1 MVNQMNETSDTTA
14 AKSLAMRD
22 FVYVLFRHKW
32 KMLFFFSTVIG
43 LVTVIT
49 LVSPEIYLSDAKLL
63 LKVGRESVTLDP
75 TASTGPVMHV
85 SQSRR
90 SEINS
95 EIEILRGRDLIGQ
108 IIDSVGSD
116 RILMKSSN
124 QGGRASIGWIQTVKS
139 IMKWPKRVLK
149 QLGMSKSLSER
160 EQALIGMYN
169 NLYVGSNKES
179 NIIDISFTAKDPQ
192 LAQDVVAE
200 LITLSLE
207 KHIEAH
213 RTPGSYEFF
222 VEQTELLRNKLR
234 TSEEKL
240 KTLKNQ
246 AGITSLEQQQTILL
260 ERIRLLELEK
270 DTTASSLA
278 SSKAKVQSLEDAI
291 ARIPETTVL
300 EETTGY
306 PSSGADAMREELFR
320 LQIEEQKLLKTF
332 PENSRSVE
340 SIRKEITRAE
350 ELLKKEQDRTQVTK
364 GLNRSYEELQLA
376 LLTEKAN
383 QVSLQ
388 EKLDVLRH
396 QIDAAQQQL
405 VPLNE
410 MEVQISALKRDIST
424 QEANLQKYSE
434 NLEQARID
442 DAMESQRISNISV
455 VQQATFPV
463 KPIRPKK
470 TLNLAMGLF
479 LGVFGALL
487 LAVVSELMDHTI
499 KSPNDIEEKLHLRNL
514 GYIPRLRSF
523 NLNGKKALTLVNA
536 ASAGLSKKS
545 RGLKSTSVIPPAKFY
560 NNYFTIKERLLQ
572 SLNGSVTDGYIIGV
586 TSYYRGEGV
595 STVVAN
601 LAKFLGNK
609 YPGKVLVIDANT
621 SCPSLHKKLGVGLKP
636 GLADIL
642 KTGSVKDTVKQVE
655 AIRMISAGQEG
666 LYLTEDILWQRF
678 GQLINECK
686 KKYDITLIDVPAM
699 EQGAFVSKI
708 ASLCDGV
715 IMVIESERLRWEV
728 AQDCRR
734 QFASGGVKTIGA
746 VLNKRRFYIPKWIY
760 KTI

>member
-1 MVNQMNETSDTTA
+1 MNETSDTTVT
-14 AKSLAMRD
+14 KSLTMRD

-32 KMLFFFSTVIG
+32 KMLFFFSTVVG

-49 LVSPEIYLSDAKLL
+49 LISPEIYLSEAKLL
-63 LKVGRESVTLDP
+63 LKIGRESVTLDP

-108 IIDSVGSD
+108 IIDSVGYD
-116 RILMKSSN
+116 RILMKSSD
-124 QGGRASIGWIQTVKS
+124 QGGQASAGWLQTVKS
-139 IMKWPKRVLK
+139 VMKWPRGVLK

-160 EQALIGMYN
+160 EQALITVYN
-169 NLYVGSNKES
+169 NLYIGSDKES

-240 KTLKNQ
+240 KTLKSQ

-291 ARIPETTVL
+291 TRVPETTVL
-300 EETTGY
+300 TETTGY
-306 PSSGADAMREELFR
+306 PGTGADAMREELFR

-388 EKLDVLRH
+388 EKLDVLTH

-410 MEVQISALKRDIST
+410 MEIEIYALKRDIIT
-424 QEANLQKYSE
+424 QEANLRKYSE

-455 VQQATFPV
+455 VQKATLPV
-463 KPIRPKK
+463 KAIRPKK
-470 TLNLAMGLF
+470 TLNLALGLF
-479 LGVFGALL
+479 LGVFGAVL

-523 NLNGKKALTLVNA
+523 NLNGKEALSPVNA
-536 ASAGLSKKS
+536 GSAGLSKKS
-545 RGLKSTSVIPPAKFY
+545 RSLKSASVLPPAKFY
-560 NNYFTIKERLLQ
+560 NNYFMIKERLLQ

-586 TSYYRGEGV
+586 TSYYRSEGV

-621 SCPSLHKKLGVGLKP
+621 GYPSLHKKLGVGLKP

-642 KTGSVKDTVKQVE
+642 KTASAKDAIKQVQ

-678 GQLINECK
+678 TQLMKECK
-686 KKYDITLIDVPAM
+686 KTYDITLIDVPAV